1 MKTKLVNLPAN
12 QVARQEVIAF
22 MVAALVFKAA
32 QEVYKANRQKEDKL
46 DATSTKELE
55 ILRKEGKQKILTK
68 EYNAFKDEFLA
79 QMKEDN
85 ELLRKGLDKNTP
97 LTEKQRNKLLGKYS
111 SKEEELEAL
120 VQSEVQAHRVKVHYE
135 VEDLTKE
142 VTTYRKTHKE
152 IAQVKVLYKSD
163 AEMAFKMLL
172 SLAVGI
178 KEAAFYVAMNFLGGY
193 GVVASEFLADL
204 AMAIGVKLGHK
215 GTIDLVNAD
224 SDQPL
229 REDAKALA
237 GKCVTQIQK
246 NAKEV
251 GMKTVTHQEA
261 IGMVKAL
268 DQIVKANSKLSF
280 LENILD
286 SVIKGYA
293 EFVEFDSGSTS
304 QANGSNHHADQNTPL
319 LAGQHQHNN
328 VDDSCCV
335 IL

>member
-1 MKTKLVNLPAN
+1 MKTKLVNLPTN

-32 QEVYKANRQKEDKL
+32 QELYKANRQKEDNL
-46 DATSTKELE
+46 DAASTKELE
-55 ILRKEGKQKILTK
+55 MVRKEGKFKLLNE
-68 EYNAFKDEFLA
+68 EYKGFKGDFEKQVRTDA
-79 QMKEDN
+79 QAAKDLLGNDTLSIKAEEQLLEIGGKYDN
-85 ELLRKGLDKNTP
+85 EVFRH
-97 LTEKQRNKLLGKYS
+97 QS
-111 SKEEELEAL
+111 AVFKERGEIA
-120 VQSEVQAHRVKVHYE
+120 R
-135 VEDLTKE
+135 E

-152 IAQVKVLYKSD
+152 LAQIKVLYKTD

-224 SDQPL
+224 PDQPL

-237 GKCVTQIQK
+237 GKCVEQIQK

-304 QANGSNHHADQNTPL
+304 QANGSSHHADQNTPL